1 MEDRIDPLIEERA
14 PWLFRPSRFGR
25 LARVSLNALLRY
37 RETVELGNLY
47 KTWSTERIM
56 HHVAGLIVRDLKVT
70 GLERIP
76 RQGPALIVANH
87 PTGIADG
94 IILHHVISTMRP
106 DIFIYANSDILRILP
121 QFESLIAPVEWR
133 TEKRSHG
140 KTRETMAYTKQ
151 AIEDA
156 RIGLIFPS
164 GRLAKREGLG
174 LTERDWMSSAAT
186 IARKYDLPVVPI
198 HIQARNSLLFYLF
211 DAIHP
216 TLRDITLFNETL
228 NKKRQPYRVS
238 IGEPVSAS
246 ALPEQ
251 SSEAIALLKKTTLAL
266 GGAHA
271 PQVSL
276 VRSTRIPSWAR

>member
-1 MEDRIDPLIEERA
+1 
-14 PWLFRPSRFGR
+14 
-25 LARVSLNALLRY
+25 
-37 RETVELGNLY
+37 
-47 KTWSTERIM
+47 
-56 HHVAGLIVRDLKVT
+56 
-70 GLERIP
+70 
-76 RQGPALIVANH
+76 
-87 PTGIADG
+87 
-94 IILHHVISTMRP
+94 
-106 DIFIYANSDILRILP
+106 
-121 QFESLIAPVEWR
+121 
-133 TEKRSHG
+133 
-140 KTRETMAYTKQ
+140 
-151 AIEDA
+151 
-156 RIGLIFPS
+156 
-164 GRLAKREGLG
+164 
-174 LTERDWMSSAAT
+174 MSSAAT